1 MYNPAHFRIEDPAE
15 AFLLIRDYPLATL
28 IAHAPGAA
36 LDDTR
41 IAHLPLIAVPE
52 QSVLLGHL
60 SRANHL
66 RMGPV
71 TCVFNGP
78 QGYISPSWYTNPSED
93 VPTWNY
99 AVVHVYGI
107 VRRVEDPASL
117 ESILQAQVRAAEA
130 RFDPSWNYAIP
141 DELRTDLLRGISG
154 IEITIERVEAKFK
167 LSQNRDRADRL
178 GAIAGL
184 RNSGSRELAGWMERL
199 GLTS

>member
-28 IAHAPGAA
+28 IDHAPSAV

-41 IAHLPLIAVPE
+41 IAHLPLIAVSE

-60 SRANHL
+60 SRANRL
-66 RMGPV
+66 PMGPV

-117 ESILQAQVRAAEA
+117 KSILQAQVRAAEA